1 MLKSIIL
8 ITIFIILNA
17 KEPISPIP
25 LKIDYDKEKA
35 LLGKSLFFDPILSK
49 DKSTSCLSCHNV
61 FNGGA
66 DARDVSLGFAQ
77 RKGNIQSPT
86 VLNARYNFV
95 QFWNGRAEN
104 LKEQADGPLNNP
116 AEHNMNKKS
125 IEQRLNNSLLYKKE
139 FKKVFGVSYI
149 KYDLILEAIVE
160 FEKALTTPNSK
171 FDRYL
176 KGEDEL
182 TKDEQKGYKLFKHYG
197 CITCH
202 NGINIGGNS
211 FQKMGIFVEYS
222 TDKKYPDRS
231 DVTHDISDKN
241 VFKVPS
247 LRNIQQTAPY
257 FHDASAKDLQSAI
270 QAMSKHNLGIIIS
283 DDDINSLVKFL
294 ESLTGEQPKILD
306 EI

>member
-211 FQKMGIFVEYS
+211 FQKIGTFIAYNAN
-222 TDKKYPDRS
+222 TQYPDRS
-231 DVTHDISDKN
+231 QVTHNEMDKN
-241 VFKVPS
+241 VFKVPT
-247 LRNIQQTAPY
+247 LRNITKTAPY
-257 FHDASAKDLQSAI
+257 FHDASAKDLKTALHI
-270 QAMSKHNLGIIIS
+270 MAEHNLGIIMK
-283 DDDINSLVKFL
+283 DEDIEHIIKFL
-294 ESLTGEQPKILD
+294 ESLNGELPTILD
-306 EI
+306 ED